1 MGTKRSTR
9 KSEKNGDR
17 VTSRVAP
24 RSQGERPYSD
34 ELVEKICWLLAE
46 GKTVSVVCKDPAVNI
61 SRWTFY
67 RWCEE
72 KPEFDEAV
80 AKAKL
85 IGSEAIM
92 DEIRETASTEKET
105 VEVTE
110 SETVEDGGGERS
122 DVTGGKTGK
131 KYRTVK
137 RGDGVASRKLKIYA
151 LFEILKRS
159 FPEKYGDLQKVEH
172 SGTVDLGAAISE
184 ALGRVGGRGDR

>member
-1 MGTKRSTR
+1 MATR
-9 KSEKNGDR
+9 KSTKKSEKIGDR
-17 VTSRVAP
+17 VTSRVPP

-34 ELVEKICWLLAE
+34 ELVERICWLLAE
-46 GKTVSVVCKDPAVNI
+46 GKTVSVVCKDPSVNI

-72 KPEFDEAV
+72 KPEFDDAV

-85 IGSEAIM
+85 IGADAIL
-92 DEIRETASTEKET
+92 DEIRETASNEKET

-110 SETVEDGGGERS
+110 SETVDGGGDDRA
-122 DVTGGKTGK
+122 DVTGGRTGK
-131 KYRTVK
+131 RYRTVK

-172 SGTVDLGAAISE
+172 SGSVDLGAAISE
-184 ALGRVGGRGDR
+184 ALGRVGGRGN